1 VNIVALKW
9 PWSKKDAH
17 RDDPYWDFFIRT
29 PPADLTNTVTEL
41 IRNAPAGNI
50 FPTKADIHTPEI
62 TSQHVKDLAQYLGA
76 KWTGIAQLERNDARH
91 ADGHPFAVLCAVQ
104 AEYDPRLAP
113 GIGGQVPVQNAL
125 FITFV
130 LSAWIREL
138 GFRASVES
146 HWETAA
152 LAAQAALGRLNTE
165 GRLVTPQ
172 FGTKVY
178 IADAICTDL
187 PLIADG

>member
-1 VNIVALKW
+1 
-9 PWSKKDAH
+9 
-17 RDDPYWDFFIRT
+17 
-29 PPADLTNTVTEL
+29 
-41 IRNAPAGNI
+41 
-50 FPTKADIHTPEI
+50 
-62 TSQHVKDLAQYLGA
+62 
-76 KWTGIAQLERNDARH
+76 
-91 ADGHPFAVLCAVQ
+91 
-104 AEYDPRLAP
+104 
-113 GIGGQVPVQNAL
+113 VPVQNAL

-152 LAAQAALGRLNTE
+152 LAAQAGLGRLNTE

>member
-1 VNIVALKW
+1 V
-9 PWSKKDAH
+9 
-17 RDDPYWDFFIRT
+17 R
-29 PPADLTNTVTEL
+29 
-41 IRNAPAGNI
+41 
-50 FPTKADIHTPEI
+50 
-62 TSQHVKDLAQYLGA
+62 
-76 KWTGIAQLERNDARH
+76 
-91 ADGHPFAVLCAVQ
+91 
-104 AEYDPRLAP
+104 AEYDPRVSP
-113 GIGGQVPVQNAL
+113 GIGGQVPVQNGL

-138 GFRASVES
+138 GFRADVES
-146 HWETAA
+146 QLEAKT
-152 LAAQAALGRLNTE
+152 LAAQAGLGRLDAE